1 MEKGILKIQNLE
13 SKKNELKELKKEITE
28 QKKRLK
34 WAFYHGY
41 AVRSNLNR
49 QLEKISEIQKKINE
63 LSSRLKEV
71 RNEHNVIARELIA
84 EGVIK
89 QKIAP
94 KEREPEPV
102 EEKPAEDL
110 TATICIDS
118 RQELLK
124 FIDNMLEALQKN
136 PKAEK
141 FILKY
146 RKGQTGD
153 CLDVAC

>member
-13 SKKNELKELKKEITE
+13 SKKNELKELKKEITD
-28 QKKRLK
+28 QKRKLK

-49 QLEKISEIQKKINE
+49 QLEKISDIQKKINE

-89 QKIAP
+89 PKTAP
-94 KEREPEPV
+94 EEMAPEPAV
-102 EEKPAEDL
+102 EKPTEDL
-110 TATICIDS
+110 VGIICIDS

-124 FIDNMLEALQKN
+124 FIDSMLEALQKN

-141 FILKY
+141 FILKS
-146 RKGQTGD
+146 RKGQGGD
-153 CLDVAC
+153 CLDVAS

>member
-49 QLEKISEIQKKINE
+49 QIEKITEIQKKINE

-94 KEREPEPV
+94 KERAPELV
-102 EEKPAEDL
+102 EEKTEEDL

-118 RQELLK
+118 RQDLLK

-141 FILKY
+141 FTLKY
-146 RKGQTGD
+146 RKGQAGD
-153 CLDVAC
+153 CLDVAS